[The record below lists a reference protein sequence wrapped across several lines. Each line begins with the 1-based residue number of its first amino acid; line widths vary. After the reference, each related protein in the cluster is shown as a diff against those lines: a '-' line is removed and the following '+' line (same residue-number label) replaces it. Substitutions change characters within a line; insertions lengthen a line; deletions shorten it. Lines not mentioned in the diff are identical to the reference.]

1 MYTKTMA
8 NAFFTFLLDLFSLL
22 LFTLDD
28 GSPSAAVTTV
38 TWKLVHLGTGSDT
51 SKEFIFTELINVLH
65 LSDQIYFVVLAQAYG
80 VVSALPLTLG
90 QI

>member
-1 MYTKTMA
+1 MA

-28 GSPSAAVTTV
+28 GSPSTAVTTV
-38 TWKLVHLGTGSDT
+38 TWKLIHLGTGSDT